1 MKPNEWKL
9 LQDYVRKRYSEV
21 SLDYQTFEEDI
32 DDTLTYLE
40 NKRIITEY
48 CDKILPKVVPKLKR
62 DADTDKQKE
71 KEMIEAMMKAEQEKQ
86 AEKTR
91 IEIEKDLK
99 KNPSIDFI
107 KDKIEREFIPFEK
120 GEKNLLYICGSQ
132 GTSKTT
138 SLRHIF
144 LERGYKEDID
154 YVFLGYTPA
163 SKLFEKF
170 NLFNNKGVKFII
182 MDDAQGIFKSDT
194 SRGMFLQA
202 VDDKKIRNIYYDGG
216 IKPLPPILDF
226 KPKVIFISN
235 EMITYE
241 NILSRARV
249 VQILLNYEKRLKYA
263 SEVLKNKGASEEEIT
278 LIVQHL
284 KEKTEKKKI
293 PFDFRIC
300 RELLEDCRFNPK
312 WKEKTILDERTTILI
327 QCLEN
332 SGTKEAIKNWTIITG
347 QSERTGYYVLK
358 GMDRI

>member
-1 MKPNEWKL
+1 MLK
-9 LQDYVRKRYSEV
+9 DYVKKRYAEAN
-21 SLDYQTFEEDI
+21 LDFQTFSHADEI
-32 DDTLTYLE
+32 DDTLTYEE

-62 DADTDKQKE
+62 DVDVDKQKV
-71 KEMIEAMMKAEQEKQ
+71 EAMIRIEQEKQ
-86 AEKTR
+86 AEKAR
-91 IEIEKDLK
+91 VEIEKDLE

-120 GEKNLLYICGSQ
+120 GEKNLLYIYGTQ

-144 LERGYKEDID
+144 LERGYKEDTD

-170 NLFNNKGVKFII
+170 NLFNNKGIKFII

-216 IKPLPPILDF
+216 IKPLAPILDF

-263 SEVLKNKGASEEEIT
+263 SEVLKNKGASKEEIT

-284 KEKTEKKKI
+284 KERTEKKKI

-300 RELLEDCRFNPK
+300 RELLEDYRFNPK

-332 SGTKEAIKNWTIITG
+332 AVGTEEAVDNWAKITG
-347 QSERTGYYVLK
+347 LSRATGYRVFRGIEK
-358 GMDRI
+358 I